1 MRFDELNEDNY
12 IFFAIKHY
20 NNPHCTTKE
29 EFDEDLKRFKYV
41 KKLIRKYLNSD
52 ILKHHLILNHLILL
66 FNVFNDATV
75 PLLFFKIERN
85 CWPVLKS
92 FLIYLN
98 RMPPNYLEHVEPYFN
113 QPRQEGKEK
122 NDKRTTHY

>member
-1 MRFDELNEDNY
+1 MRFDELNEENY

-20 NNPHCTTKE
+20 NNPHCTTRE

-41 KKLIRKYLNSD
+41 KKLIRKYLNSG

-75 PLLFFKIERN
+75 PLLFYKIDNN

-92 FLIYLN
+92 FLLYLN
-98 RMPPNYLEHVEPYFN
+98 RMPEEYLEGLRPDEQCLEELN
-113 QPRQEGKEK
+113 KI
-122 NDKRTTHY
+122 

>member
-12 IFFAIKHY
+12 IFFAIRHY

-41 KKLIRKYLNSD
+41 NKLMRKYLNSG

-75 PLLFFKIERN
+75 PLLFFKIESN

-92 FLIYLN
+92 FLLYLN
-98 RMPPNYLEHVEPYFN
+98 RMPDSYLEGLRPD
-113 QPRQEGKEK
+113 EK
-122 NDKRTTHY
+122 CLEELNRI

>member
-12 IFFAIKHY
+12 VFFAIKYY
-20 NNPHCTTKE
+20 NNPQCTTKE

-41 KKLIRKYLNSD
+41 KKLMRKYMNSD
-52 ILKHHLILNHLILL
+52 ILKHHLILNHLIIL

-75 PLLFFKIERN
+75 PLLFYKIERN
-85 CWPVLKS
+85 WWPVLKS

-98 RMPPNYLEHVEPYFN
+98 RMPPNYLEYVNPDHKCLEELN
-113 QPRQEGKEK
+113 KI
-122 NDKRTTHY
+122 

>member
-12 IFFAIKHY
+12 IFFAIKYY
-20 NNPHCTTKE
+20 NNPQCTTRE

-41 KKLIRKYLNSD
+41 KKLIRKYLNTGV
-52 ILKHHLILNHLILL
+52 LKHHLILNHLIIL

-75 PLLFFKIERN
+75 PLLFYKIESN

-92 FLIYLN
+92 FLLYLN
-98 RMPPNYLEHVEPYFN
+98 RLPEDYLGYLDPDAKCLEELN
-113 QPRQEGKEK
+113 KI
-122 NDKRTTHY
+122 

>member
-20 NNPHCTTKE
+20 NNPQTTTKE
-29 EFDEDLKRFKYV
+29 EFEKDLKRFKYV
-41 KKLIRKYLNSD
+41 KKLVRKYLTTG
-52 ILKHHLILNHLILL
+52 ILKHHLILNHLIIL

-75 PLLFFKIERN
+75 PLLFYKIDGK

-98 RMPPNYLEHVEPYFN
+98 RFPEGYLNYIDPDLKCLEELN
-113 QPRQEGKEK
+113 KI
-122 NDKRTTHY
+122 

>member
-20 NNPHCTTKE
+20 NNPQCTTRE
-29 EFDEDLKRFKYV
+29 EFEEDLKRFKYV
-41 KKLIRKYLNSD
+41 KKLIRKYLKDD
-52 ILKHHLILNHLILL
+52 ILKDHLILNHMIIL

-75 PLLFFKIERN
+75 PLLFYKIESN

-92 FLIYLN
+92 FLLYLDRFPEGYLN
-98 RMPPNYLEHVEPYFN
+98 YLDPDLKCLEELSMGRCPC
-113 QPRQEGKEK
+113 
-122 NDKRTTHY
+122 

>member
-1 MRFDELNEDNY
+1 MRLEELSEDIY
-12 IFFAIKHY
+12 IFLAIKYY

-41 KKLIRKYLNSD
+41 KKLIRKYLNSG

-75 PLLFFKIERN
+75 PLLFYKIDNN

-92 FLIYLN
+92 FLLYLN
-98 RMPPNYLEHVEPYFN
+98 RMPEEYLEGLRPDEQCLEELN
-113 QPRQEGKEK
+113 KI
-122 NDKRTTHY
+122 

>member
-12 IFFAIKHY
+12 IFFAIKYY

-41 KKLIRKYLNSD
+41 KKLIRKYLNSG
-52 ILKHHLILNHLILL
+52 ILKHHLILNHMIIL

-75 PLLFFKIERN
+75 PLLFYKIESN

-92 FLIYLN
+92 FLEYLD
-98 RMPPNYLEHVEPYFN
+98 RLPPNYMSEVEPD
-113 QPRQEGKEK
+113 GKCLEELNK
-122 NDKRTTHY
+122 I